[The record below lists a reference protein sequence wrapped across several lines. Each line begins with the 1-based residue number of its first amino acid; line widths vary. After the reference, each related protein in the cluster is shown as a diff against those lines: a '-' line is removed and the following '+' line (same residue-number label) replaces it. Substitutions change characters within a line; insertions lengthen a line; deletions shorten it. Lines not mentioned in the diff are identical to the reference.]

1 MINITTTTNKTY
13 KFIKSLLMKKARS
26 EHGCFSVEGVKSV
39 YEALCSDADV
49 YMLALC
55 ESMCDKCSE
64 IISMANKRA
73 VQIYVICDKIFG
85 ALCDTKSPEGVL
97 CVIKTKSTD
106 IDKFDDGLYLYCDCV
121 ADPGNAGTLI
131 RTADAVGA
139 SGVLFSEGSVDI
151 YNPKTVRSTMGSLFH
166 LPIYDNVKGDVLSCM
181 KEKGFCVLS
190 GALCEDAKD
199 YQSVKYPKKTV
210 IVVGNEANGVS
221 QDVLKLS
228 DDAVII
234 PILGRAESLN
244 VSVAGSILMYEWRRN
259 N

>member
-1 MINITTTTNKTY
+1 MVNISATTNKTY

-39 YEALCSDADV
+39 FEALCSDADV
-49 YMLALC
+49 YMLAVS
-55 ESMCDKCSE
+55 EPMIEKCSE
-64 IISMANKRA
+64 IISMANERG
-73 VQIYVICDKIFG
+73 VQIYIVCDKIFD
-85 ALCDTKSPEGVL
+85 ALCDTKTPEGVL
-97 CVIKTKSTD
+97 CVIKTRSTD
-106 IDKFDDGLYLYCDCV
+106 MDSFDDGLYLYCDGV

-139 SGVLFSEGSVDI
+139 SGVLFSEGCVDI

-166 LPIYDNVKGDVLSCM
+166 LPVYDNVNDNVLSYM

-190 GALCEDAKD
+190 GALCENAKD
-199 YQSVKYPKKTV
+199 YRSVKYPKKTV

-221 QDVLKLS
+221 EDVLKLS

-244 VSVAGSILMYEWRRN
+244 VSVAGSILMYEWQRN